1 MDYVDMNLIDI
12 KDRSGL
18 VRDMSSGAILNTNQS
33 EYENY
38 LMMKQKKKH
47 QQEQINNLINEV
59 DELKSLVKTLIKALS
74 PEVNQ

>member
-38 LMMKQKKKH
+38 LLMKQKKKQ
-47 QQEQINNLINEV
+47 QQEQINTLISEV